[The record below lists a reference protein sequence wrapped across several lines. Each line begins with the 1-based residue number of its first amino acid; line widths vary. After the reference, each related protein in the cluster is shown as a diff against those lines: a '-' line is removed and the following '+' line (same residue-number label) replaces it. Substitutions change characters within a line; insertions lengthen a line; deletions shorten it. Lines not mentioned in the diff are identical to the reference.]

1 MSAPLFSLFSTL
13 RPEDDCLSDRARF
26 QVQMHRLLS
35 LLGAGLILGFAP
47 LYALDSPGGTDPLW
61 ARCGVAGLLFGLV
74 SASYLFFWVRR
85 KFVVCVQATLYVVMG
100 WFAAVTALNHFS
112 VDYATGLLLV
122 YVILATVV
130 GFGAESTGPVL
141 WFLAYGFLLAAAGL
155 LVGPS
160 SSASAP
166 VFLGSMGTVA
176 VVEGILTRGWLR
188 IQERIREQES
198 RFRGLANSLP
208 GAVFQFYAREDGSV
222 GHRFVSEHTEE
233 ILGVSSDPDGFLER
247 CLSRVP
253 EGRRQEM
260 ERSIEE
266 AIETGSRWE
275 FETPFDRPSGDRI
288 WAYGASVPERRES
301 EIVFNGVIIDITERK
316 RAEQAREKE
325 RSRLETLFEA
335 LPTPVARCKAY
346 RSGGAR
352 SSEELRITEVNAAFE
367 KTFGVDAGGED
378 RDVDD
383 LIVPPTEENEAR
395 SLSRRALEEGT
406 LRAEVQRETP
416 EGIRDFQLQVAC
428 RRPGDGPPEVY
439 AIYTDIT
446 GRKRRERRLS
456 AIFNQTYQFT
466 GLMKPDGTVIEVN
479 DTALQFGDLTREE
492 VTGKPLWETHWAQ
505 TGKES
510 KKRLKEAIQRAAEG
524 ELVRYERPVRGGEG
538 TREADFSIRPVT
550 DEEGEVTL
558 LIPEARDITELKER
572 ERKLREAKE
581 EAEEAKEEAES
592 ASRAKSAM
600 LANMSHEIRTPLTSV
615 IGFAEAIGEETSE
628 EAPASRFAG
637 LIQKSGKRLLRTLD
651 GVLNL
656 SKLEAGRAGLTLGPV
671 DLEARAR
678 EAAKEASAKAEKKGV
693 DVRLETGPARAR
705 ADGGAAD
712 IIVQNL
718 LSNAIKYTEKGGTV
732 WVRTRQESRT
742 KEETQPQE
750 ETQARQEKS
759 SGMEAGT
766 ELNAEAGPKSEP
778 EQTKNGRAAAAV
790 LEVEDTGIGMEP
802 EEVEAM
808 FEPFRQESE
817 GLSREYEGTGLGLTV
832 AQRAAEQMGGSIEVD
847 TEKGEGSRFVAR
859 LPGADPKTEQNKA
872 GQNRDRR
879 HRDERHR
886 DGQHGEGGQNRE
898 DK

>member
-1 MSAPLFSLFSTL
+1 MRLK
-13 RPEDDCLSDRARF
+13 DDRLSDRAKF

-35 LLGAGLILGFAP
+35 LLGAALILGFAP
-47 LYALDSPGGTDPLW
+47 LYALAGPSGTDPLW
-61 ARCGVAGLLFGLV
+61 ARFGVAGLLVGIFA
-74 SASYLFFWVRR
+74 ASYFSFWIRAR
-85 KFVVCVQATLYVVMG
+85 FVACVQGAAYVTMG
-100 WFAAVTALNHFS
+100 WFASIATLNQFS

-122 YVILATVV
+122 YVMLAAVV
-130 GFGAESTGPVL
+130 GFGARSMSRVL
-141 WFLAYGFLLAAAGL
+141 WFLAYGFLLTAAGL
-155 LVGPS
+155 ATGPLVGPS

-166 VFLGSMGTVA
+166 VLLGSMGTVA
-176 VVEGILTRGWLR
+176 AVEGTLTRGWLR

-233 ILGVSSDPDGFLER
+233 ILGISSDPDGFLER

-253 EGRRQEM
+253 EGRRREM
-260 ERSIEE
+260 ERSIRE
-266 AIETGSRWE
+266 AVETESRWE

-288 WAYGASVPERRES
+288 WAYGASVPERREN
-301 EIVFNGVIIDITERK
+301 ETVFNGVI
-316 RAEQAREKE
+316 
-325 RSRLETLFEA
+325 L
-335 LPTPVARCKAY
+335 
-346 RSGGAR
+346 
-352 SSEELRITEVNAAFE
+352 
-367 KTFGVDAGGED
+367 
-378 RDVDD
+378 
-383 LIVPPTEENEAR
+383 
-395 SLSRRALEEGT
+395 
-406 LRAEVQRETP
+406 
-416 EGIRDFQLQVAC
+416 
-428 RRPGDGPPEVY
+428 
-439 AIYTDIT
+439 DIT

-505 TGKES
+505 TGEES

-524 ELVRYERPVRGGEG
+524 ELVRYERPVRGREG
-538 TREADFSIRPVT
+538 ALDADFSIRPVT
-550 DEEGEVTL
+550 DEEGDVTL

-581 EAEEAKEEAES
+581 EAEKARREAEEAKEEAES

-656 SKLEAGRAGLTLGPV
+656 SKLEAGRAGLTPGPV
-671 DLEARAR
+671 DLEAQAR
-678 EAAKEASAKAEKKGV
+678 EAAREASAKAEKKGV

-705 ADGGAAD
+705 ADEGAAE

-718 LSNAIKYTEKGGTV
+718 LSNAIKYTEEGGTV
-732 WVRTRQESRT
+732 WVRTRQKSRI
-742 KEETQPQE
+742 Q
-750 ETQARQEKS
+750 QEKS
-759 SGMEAGT
+759 AGAEAGT
-766 ELNAEAGPKSEP
+766 EAGPEAGPESGS
-778 EQTKNGRAAAAV
+778 EQTKDGRAPASAAV

-859 LPGADPKTEQNKA
+859 LPGADPEAGQDKA
-872 GQNRDRR
+872 GQDKA
-879 HRDERHR
+879 
-886 DGQHGEGGQNRE
+886 GQDKAGQSRE
-898 DK
+898 DR

>member
-1 MSAPLFSLFSTL
+1 MSRLLLPLFSLL
-13 RPEDDCLSDRARF
+13 RLKDDRLSDRAKF

-35 LLGAGLILGFAP
+35 LLGAALILGFAP
-47 LYALDSPGGTDPLW
+47 LYALAGPSGTDPLW
-61 ARCGVAGLLFGLV
+61 ARFGVAGLLVGLFA
-74 SASYLFFWVRR
+74 ASYFSFWIRAR
-85 KFVVCVQATLYVVMG
+85 FVACVQGAAYVTMG
-100 WFAAVTALNHFS
+100 WFATIAALNQFS

-122 YVILATVV
+122 YVMLAAVV
-130 GFGAESTGPVL
+130 GFGARSMSRVL
-141 WFLAYGFLLAAAGL
+141 WFLAYGFLLTAAGL
-155 LVGPS
+155 ATGPLVGPS

-166 VFLGSMGTVA
+166 VLLGSMGTVA
-176 VVEGILTRGWLR
+176 AVEGTLTRGWLR
-188 IQERIREQES
+188 IQKRIREQES

-233 ILGVSSDPDGFLER
+233 ILGISSDPDGFLER

-253 EGRRQEM
+253 EGRRREM
-260 ERSIEE
+260 ERSIRE
-266 AIETGSRWE
+266 AVETESRWE

-288 WAYGASVPERRES
+288 WAYGASVPERREN
-301 EIVFNGVIIDITERK
+301 EIVFNGVILDITE
-316 RAEQAREKE
+316 
-325 RSRLETLFEA
+325 
-335 LPTPVARCKAY
+335 
-346 RSGGAR
+346 
-352 SSEELRITEVNAAFE
+352 
-367 KTFGVDAGGED
+367 
-378 RDVDD
+378 
-383 LIVPPTEENEAR
+383 
-395 SLSRRALEEGT
+395 
-406 LRAEVQRETP
+406 
-416 EGIRDFQLQVAC
+416 
-428 RRPGDGPPEVY
+428 
-439 AIYTDIT
+439 
-446 GRKRRERRLS
+446 RKRRERRLS

-505 TGKES
+505 TGEES

-524 ELVRYERPVRGGEG
+524 ELVRYERPVRGSE
-538 TREADFSIRPVT
+538 EALDADFSIRPVT
-550 DEEGEVTL
+550 DEEGDVTL

-581 EAEEAKEEAES
+581 EAEKARREAEEARREAEEAKEEAES

-671 DLEARAR
+671 DLEAQAR

-705 ADGGAAD
+705 ADEGAAE

-718 LSNAIKYTEKGGTV
+718 LSNAIKYTEEGGTV
-732 WVRTRQESRT
+732 WVRTRQESRI
-742 KEETQPQE
+742 Q
-750 ETQARQEKS
+750 QEKS
-759 SGMEAGT
+759 AGAEAGT
-766 ELNAEAGPKSEP
+766 EAGPEAGPESGP
-778 EQTKNGRAAAAV
+778 EQTKDGRALAAAV

-847 TEKGEGSRFVAR
+847 TEKGKGSRFVAR
-859 LPGADPKTEQNKA
+859 LPGADLEAGQNKA
-872 GQNRDRR
+872 R
-879 HRDERHR
+879 
-886 DGQHGEGGQNRE
+886 QNRE
-898 DK
+898 DR

>member
-1 MSAPLFSLFSTL
+1 MSRLLLSLFSLL
-13 RPEDDCLSDRARF
+13 RLKDDRLSDRAKF

-35 LLGAGLILGFAP
+35 LLGAALILGFAP
-47 LYALDSPGGTDPLW
+47 LYALAGPSGTDPLW
-61 ARCGVAGLLFGLV
+61 ARFGVAGLLVGLF
-74 SASYLFFWVRR
+74 SASYFSFWIRAR
-85 KFVVCVQATLYVVMG
+85 FVACVQGAAYVTMG
-100 WFAAVTALNHFS
+100 WFATIAALNQFS

-122 YVILATVV
+122 YVMLAAVV
-130 GFGAESTGPVL
+130 GFGARSMSRVL
-141 WFLAYGFLLAAAGL
+141 WFLAYGFLLTAAGL
-155 LVGPS
+155 ATGPLVGPS

-166 VFLGSMGTVA
+166 VLLGSMGTVA
-176 VVEGILTRGWLR
+176 AVEGTLTRGWLR

-233 ILGVSSDPDGFLER
+233 ILGISSDPDGFLER

-253 EGRRQEM
+253 EGRRREM
-260 ERSIEE
+260 ERSIRE
-266 AIETGSRWE
+266 AVETESRWE

-288 WAYGASVPERRES
+288 WAYGASVPERREN
-301 EIVFNGVIIDITERK
+301 EIVFNGVILDITE
-316 RAEQAREKE
+316 
-325 RSRLETLFEA
+325 
-335 LPTPVARCKAY
+335 
-346 RSGGAR
+346 
-352 SSEELRITEVNAAFE
+352 
-367 KTFGVDAGGED
+367 
-378 RDVDD
+378 
-383 LIVPPTEENEAR
+383 
-395 SLSRRALEEGT
+395 
-406 LRAEVQRETP
+406 
-416 EGIRDFQLQVAC
+416 
-428 RRPGDGPPEVY
+428 
-439 AIYTDIT
+439 
-446 GRKRRERRLS
+446 RKRRERRLS

-505 TGKES
+505 TGEES

-524 ELVRYERPVRGGEG
+524 KLVRYERPVRGSE
-538 TREADFSIRPVT
+538 EALDADFSIRPVT
-550 DEEGEVTL
+550 DEEGDVTL

-581 EAEEAKEEAES
+581 EAEKARREAEEARREAEEAKEEAES

-671 DLEARAR
+671 DLEAQAR
-678 EAAKEASAKAEKKGV
+678 EAAREASAKAEKKGV

-705 ADGGAAD
+705 ADEGAAE

-718 LSNAIKYTEKGGTV
+718 LSNAIKYTEEGGTV
-732 WVRTRQESRT
+732 WVRTRQESRI
-742 KEETQPQE
+742 Q
-750 ETQARQEKS
+750 QEKS
-759 SGMEAGT
+759 AGAEAST
-766 ELNAEAGPKSEP
+766 EAGPEAGPESGP
-778 EQTKNGRAAAAV
+778 EQTKDGRAPAAAV

-859 LPGADPKTEQNKA
+859 LPGADPKAGQDKA
-872 GQNRDRR
+872 GQNREDR
-879 HRDERHR
+879 
-886 DGQHGEGGQNRE
+886 
-898 DK
+898 

>member
-1 MSAPLFSLFSTL
+1 MSRLLLSLFSLL
-13 RPEDDCLSDRARF
+13 RLKDDRLSDRAKF

-35 LLGAGLILGFAP
+35 LLGAALILGFAP
-47 LYALDSPGGTDPLW
+47 LYALAGPSGTDPLW
-61 ARCGVAGLLFGLV
+61 ARFGVAGLLVGLF
-74 SASYLFFWVRR
+74 SASYFSFWIRAR
-85 KFVVCVQATLYVVMG
+85 FVACVQGAAYVTMG
-100 WFAAVTALNHFS
+100 WFASIATLNQFS

-122 YVILATVV
+122 YVMLAAVV
-130 GFGAESTGPVL
+130 GFGARSMSRVL
-141 WFLAYGFLLAAAGL
+141 WFLAYGFLLTTAGLATGL
-155 LVGPS
+155 LVGPP

-166 VFLGSMGTVA
+166 VFLGSMSTVA

-233 ILGVSSDPDGFLER
+233 ILGISSDPDGFLER

-253 EGRRQEM
+253 EGSRREM
-260 ERSIEE
+260 ERSIRE
-266 AIETGSRWE
+266 AVETESRWE

-288 WAYGASVPERRES
+288 WAYGASVPERREG
-301 EIVFNGVIIDITERK
+301 ENVFNGVILDITERR
-316 RAEQAREKE
+316 RAEQAREEE
-325 RSRLETLFEA
+325 RARLESLFEA
-335 LPTPVARCKAY
+335 LPTPVARCEAHASENS
-346 RSGGAR
+346 SGPEGLQV
-352 SSEELRITEVNAAFE
+352 SDVNAAFE
-367 KTFGVDAGGED
+367 EAFGVDASDARG
-378 RDVDD
+378 RDVNEI
-383 LIVPPTEENEAR
+383 LVPSGKEGEAR
-395 SLSRRALEEGT
+395 SLGRRALEEGT

-416 EGIRDFQLQVAC
+416 EEVRDFRLQASC

-505 TGKES
+505 TGEES

-524 ELVRYERPVRGGEG
+524 ELVRYERPVRGSE
-538 TREADFSIRPVT
+538 EALDADFSIRPVT
-550 DEEGEVTL
+550 DEEGDVTL

-581 EAEEAKEEAES
+581 EAEKARREAEEAKEEAES

-705 ADGGAAD
+705 ADEGAAE

-718 LSNAIKYTEKGGTV
+718 LSNAIKYTEEGGTV
-732 WVRTRQESRT
+732 WVRTRQESRI
-742 KEETQPQE
+742 Q
-750 ETQARQEKS
+750 QEKS
-759 SGMEAGT
+759 AGAEAST
-766 ELNAEAGPKSEP
+766 EAGPEAGPESGP
-778 EQTKNGRAAAAV
+778 EQTKDGRAPAAAV

-859 LPGADPKTEQNKA
+859 LPGADPKAGQDKA
-872 GQNRDRR
+872 GQNREDR
-879 HRDERHR
+879 
-886 DGQHGEGGQNRE
+886 
-898 DK
+898 

>member
-1 MSAPLFSLFSTL
+1 MSRLLLPLFSLL
-13 RPEDDCLSDRARF
+13 RLKDDRLSDRAKF

-35 LLGAGLILGFAP
+35 LLGAALILGFAP
-47 LYALDSPGGTDPLW
+47 LYALAGPSGTDPLW
-61 ARCGVAGLLFGLV
+61 ARFGVAGLLVGLF
-74 SASYLFFWVRR
+74 SASYFSFWIRAR
-85 KFVVCVQATLYVVMG
+85 FVACVQGAAYVTMG
-100 WFAAVTALNHFS
+100 WFATIAALNQFS

-122 YVILATVV
+122 YVMLAAVV
-130 GFGAESTGPVL
+130 GFGARSMSRVL
-141 WFLAYGFLLAAAGL
+141 WFLAYGFLLTAAGL
-155 LVGPS
+155 ATGPLVGPS

-166 VFLGSMGTVA
+166 VLLGSMGTVA
-176 VVEGILTRGWLR
+176 AVEGTLTRGWLR
-188 IQERIREQES
+188 IQKRIREQES

-233 ILGVSSDPDGFLER
+233 ILGISSDPDGFLER

-253 EGRRQEM
+253 EGRRREM
-260 ERSIEE
+260 ERSIRE
-266 AIETGSRWE
+266 AVETESRWE

-288 WAYGASVPERRES
+288 WAYGASVPERREN
-301 EIVFNGVIIDITERK
+301 EIVFNGVILDITE
-316 RAEQAREKE
+316 
-325 RSRLETLFEA
+325 
-335 LPTPVARCKAY
+335 
-346 RSGGAR
+346 
-352 SSEELRITEVNAAFE
+352 
-367 KTFGVDAGGED
+367 
-378 RDVDD
+378 
-383 LIVPPTEENEAR
+383 
-395 SLSRRALEEGT
+395 
-406 LRAEVQRETP
+406 
-416 EGIRDFQLQVAC
+416 
-428 RRPGDGPPEVY
+428 
-439 AIYTDIT
+439 
-446 GRKRRERRLS
+446 RKRRERRLS

-505 TGKES
+505 TGEES

-524 ELVRYERPVRGGEG
+524 ELVRYERPVRGREG
-538 TREADFSIRPVT
+538 ALDADFSIRPVT
-550 DEEGEVTL
+550 DEEGDVTL

-581 EAEEAKEEAES
+581 EAEKARREAEEAKEEAEEAKKEAES

-671 DLEARAR
+671 DLEAQAR

-705 ADGGAAD
+705 ADEGAAE

-718 LSNAIKYTEKGGTV
+718 LSNAIKYTEEGGTV
-732 WVRTRQESRT
+732 WVRTRQESRI
-742 KEETQPQE
+742 Q
-750 ETQARQEKS
+750 QEKS
-759 SGMEAGT
+759 AGAEAST
-766 ELNAEAGPKSEP
+766 EAGPEAGPESGP
-778 EQTKNGRAAAAV
+778 EQTKDGRAPAAAAAAAAV

-847 TEKGEGSRFVAR
+847 TEKGKGSRFVAR
-859 LPGADPKTEQNKA
+859 LPGADLEAGQDKA
-872 GQNRDRR
+872 GQS
-879 HRDERHR
+879 
-886 DGQHGEGGQNRE
+886 RE
-898 DK
+898 DS

>member
-1 MSAPLFSLFSTL
+1 MSRLLLPLFSLL
-13 RPEDDCLSDRARF
+13 RLKDDRLSDRAKF

-35 LLGAGLILGFAP
+35 LLGAALILGFAP
-47 LYALDSPGGTDPLW
+47 LYALAGPSGTDPLW
-61 ARCGVAGLLFGLV
+61 ARFGVAGLLVGLFA
-74 SASYLFFWVRR
+74 ASYFSFWVRAR
-85 KFVVCVQATLYVVMG
+85 FVACVQGAAYVTMG
-100 WFAAVTALNHFS
+100 WFASIATLNQFS
-112 VDYATGLLLV
+112 IDYATGLLLV
-122 YVILATVV
+122 YVMLAAVV
-130 GFGAESTGPVL
+130 GFGARSMSRVL
-141 WFLAYGFLLAAAGL
+141 WFLAYGFLLTAAGL
-155 LVGPS
+155 ATGPLVGPS

-166 VFLGSMGTVA
+166 VLLGSMGTVA
-176 VVEGILTRGWLR
+176 AVEGTLTRGWLR

-233 ILGVSSDPDGFLER
+233 ILGISSDPDGFLER

-253 EGRRQEM
+253 EGRRREM
-260 ERSIEE
+260 ERSIRE
-266 AIETGSRWE
+266 AVETESRWE

-288 WAYGASVPERRES
+288 WAYGASVPERREN
-301 EIVFNGVIIDITERK
+301 ETVFNGVILDITE
-316 RAEQAREKE
+316 
-325 RSRLETLFEA
+325 
-335 LPTPVARCKAY
+335 
-346 RSGGAR
+346 
-352 SSEELRITEVNAAFE
+352 
-367 KTFGVDAGGED
+367 
-378 RDVDD
+378 
-383 LIVPPTEENEAR
+383 
-395 SLSRRALEEGT
+395 
-406 LRAEVQRETP
+406 
-416 EGIRDFQLQVAC
+416 
-428 RRPGDGPPEVY
+428 
-439 AIYTDIT
+439 
-446 GRKRRERRLS
+446 RKRRERRLS

-505 TGKES
+505 TGEES

-524 ELVRYERPVRGGEG
+524 ELVRYERPVRG
-538 TREADFSIRPVT
+538 REEALDADFSIRPVT
-550 DEEGEVTL
+550 DEEGDVTL

-572 ERKLREAKE
+572 ERKLREAKEEAEEARRDAEEARREAEEAKE

-671 DLEARAR
+671 DLEAQAR
-678 EAAKEASAKAEKKGV
+678 EAAREASAKAEKKGV

-705 ADGGAAD
+705 ADEGAAE

-718 LSNAIKYTEKGGTV
+718 LSNAIKYTEEGGTV
-732 WVRTRQESRT
+732 WVRTRQESRI
-742 KEETQPQE
+742 Q
-750 ETQARQEKS
+750 QEKS
-759 SGMEAGT
+759 AGAEAST
-766 ELNAEAGPKSEP
+766 EAGPEAGLESGP
-778 EQTKNGRAAAAV
+778 EQTKDGRAPAAAAV

-859 LPGADPKTEQNKA
+859 LPGADLEAGQNKA
-872 GQNRDRR
+872 GQNREDR
-879 HRDERHR
+879 
-886 DGQHGEGGQNRE
+886 
-898 DK
+898 

>member
-1 MSAPLFSLFSTL
+1 MSEPLFSLLSTL
-13 RPEDDCLSDRARF
+13 RPEDDRLSDRTKF

-35 LLGAGLILGFAP
+35 LLGAALILGFAP
-47 LYALDSPGGTDPLW
+47 LYALAGPNGTDPLW
-61 ARCGVAGLLFGLV
+61 ARLGVAGLLVGLFA
-74 SASYLFFWVRR
+74 ASYFSFWIRAR
-85 KFVVCVQATLYVVMG
+85 FIACMQGAAYVTMG
-100 WFAAVTALNHFS
+100 WFASIATLNQFS

-122 YVILATVV
+122 YVMLAAVV
-130 GFGAESTGPVL
+130 GFGSRSMSRVL
-141 WFLAYGFLLAAAGL
+141 WFLAYGFLLTAAGL
-155 LVGPS
+155 ATGPLVGPLVGPS

-166 VFLGSMGTVA
+166 VLLGSMATVA
-176 VVEGILTRGWLR
+176 VVEGTLTRGWLR
-188 IQERIREQES
+188 IQERIRMQES

-222 GHRFVSEHTEE
+222 GHRFVSEHAEE
-233 ILGVSSDPDGFLER
+233 ILGISSDPDGFLER

-253 EGRRQEM
+253 EGRRREM
-260 ERSIEE
+260 ERSIKE
-266 AIETGSRWE
+266 AIETESRWE

-288 WAYGASVPERRES
+288 WAYGASVPERREG
-301 EIVFNGVIIDITERK
+301 ETVFNGVI
-316 RAEQAREKE
+316 
-325 RSRLETLFEA
+325 L
-335 LPTPVARCKAY
+335 
-346 RSGGAR
+346 
-352 SSEELRITEVNAAFE
+352 
-367 KTFGVDAGGED
+367 
-378 RDVDD
+378 
-383 LIVPPTEENEAR
+383 
-395 SLSRRALEEGT
+395 
-406 LRAEVQRETP
+406 
-416 EGIRDFQLQVAC
+416 
-428 RRPGDGPPEVY
+428 
-439 AIYTDIT
+439 DIT

-492 VTGKPLWETHWAQ
+492 VIGKPLWETHWAQ
-505 TGKES
+505 TGEES

-524 ELVRYERPVRGGEG
+524 ELVRYERPVRG
-538 TREADFSIRPVT
+538 REEALDADFSIRPVT
-550 DEEGEVTL
+550 DEEGDVTL

-581 EAEEAKEEAES
+581 EAEKARREAEEAKEEAEEARWEAEEAKEEAES

-671 DLEARAR
+671 DLEAQAR
-678 EAAKEASAKAEKKGV
+678 EAAREASAKAEKKGV
-693 DVRLETGPARAR
+693 DVQVETGPARAR
-705 ADGGAAD
+705 ADEGAAE

-718 LSNAIKYTEKGGTV
+718 LSNAIKYTEEGGTV
-732 WVRTRQESRT
+732 WVRTRQESWI
-742 KEETQPQE
+742 Q
-750 ETQARQEKS
+750 QEKS
-759 SGMEAGT
+759 AGAEAGT
-766 ELNAEAGPKSEP
+766 EAGPEAGPESGP
-778 EQTKNGRAAAAV
+778 EQTKDGRAPASAV

-859 LPGADPKTEQNKA
+859 LPGAEP
-872 GQNRDRR
+872 
-879 HRDERHR
+879 
-886 DGQHGEGGQNRE
+886 
-898 DK
+898 

>member
-1 MSAPLFSLFSTL
+1 MRLK
-13 RPEDDCLSDRARF
+13 DDRLSDRAKF

-35 LLGAGLILGFAP
+35 LLGAALILGFAP
-47 LYALDSPGGTDPLW
+47 LYALAGPSGTDPLW
-61 ARCGVAGLLFGLV
+61 ARFGVAGLLVGLFA
-74 SASYLFFWVRR
+74 ASYFSFWIRAR
-85 KFVVCVQATLYVVMG
+85 FVACVQGAAYVTMG
-100 WFAAVTALNHFS
+100 WFATIAALNQFS

-122 YVILATVV
+122 YVMLAAVV
-130 GFGAESTGPVL
+130 GFGARSMSRVL
-141 WFLAYGFLLAAAGL
+141 WFLAYGFLLTAAGL
-155 LVGPS
+155 ATGPLVGPS

-166 VFLGSMGTVA
+166 VLLGSMGTVA
-176 VVEGILTRGWLR
+176 AVEGTLTRGWLR
-188 IQERIREQES
+188 IQKRIREQES

-233 ILGVSSDPDGFLER
+233 ILGISSDPDGFLER

-253 EGRRQEM
+253 EGRRREM
-260 ERSIEE
+260 ERSIRE
-266 AIETGSRWE
+266 AVETESRWE

-288 WAYGASVPERRES
+288 WAYGASVPERREN
-301 EIVFNGVIIDITERK
+301 EIVFNGVILDITE
-316 RAEQAREKE
+316 
-325 RSRLETLFEA
+325 
-335 LPTPVARCKAY
+335 
-346 RSGGAR
+346 
-352 SSEELRITEVNAAFE
+352 
-367 KTFGVDAGGED
+367 
-378 RDVDD
+378 
-383 LIVPPTEENEAR
+383 
-395 SLSRRALEEGT
+395 
-406 LRAEVQRETP
+406 
-416 EGIRDFQLQVAC
+416 
-428 RRPGDGPPEVY
+428 
-439 AIYTDIT
+439 
-446 GRKRRERRLS
+446 RKRRERRLS

-505 TGKES
+505 TGEES

-524 ELVRYERPVRGGEG
+524 ELVRYERPVRGSE
-538 TREADFSIRPVT
+538 EALDADFSIRPVT
-550 DEEGEVTL
+550 DEEGDVTL

-581 EAEEAKEEAES
+581 EAEKARREAEEARREAEEAKEEAES

-671 DLEARAR
+671 DLEAQAR

-705 ADGGAAD
+705 ADEGAAE

-718 LSNAIKYTEKGGTV
+718 LSNAIKYTEEGGTV
-732 WVRTRQESRT
+732 WVRTRQESRI
-742 KEETQPQE
+742 Q
-750 ETQARQEKS
+750 QEKS
-759 SGMEAGT
+759 AGAEAGT
-766 ELNAEAGPKSEP
+766 EAGPEAGPESGP
-778 EQTKNGRAAAAV
+778 EQTKDGRALAAAV

-847 TEKGEGSRFVAR
+847 TEKGKGSRFVAR
-859 LPGADPKTEQNKA
+859 LPGADLEAGQNKA
-872 GQNRDRR
+872 R
-879 HRDERHR
+879 
-886 DGQHGEGGQNRE
+886 QNRE
-898 DK
+898 DR